1 MKIVIVEDELVAI
14 RNLRNILQEIAPQSI
29 IVAELESV
37 GEALDWFRANPAGAF
52 DLVLSDIQLSDGL
65 SFDIYEQTEISAP
78 IIFITAFDEYALRAF
93 RANGID
99 YLLKP
104 IQPAELAKALDKV
117 QSRTQPAVTQLQ
129 LADIQRIIAQSAAP
143 VSYRQS
149 FVAYKKEKIIPI
161 PVERIAYFYIDTQ
174 QVYAMLTDH
183 DRAPLTETLDEIE
196 KQLNPDIFFRAN
208 RQTLISRRAIVEAET
223 HFSNRLIVKVAPPAP
238 EKIFI
243 SKERASVF
251 RKWIAK

>member
-14 RNLRNILQEIAPQSI
+14 RNLRNILQQIAPHTHV
-29 IVAELESV
+29 VAELESV
-37 GEALDWFRANPAGAF
+37 EEAISWFRTNPANSF

-65 SFDIYEQTEISAP
+65 SFDIYEQVEIAAP

-117 QSRTQPAVTQLQ
+117 QSRNQPVVTQLQ

-143 VSYRQS
+143 ASYRQS

-161 PVERIAYFYIDTQ
+161 PVERIAYFYIDNQ

-183 DRAPLTETLDEIE
+183 DKAPISETMDEIE
-196 KQLNPDIFFRAN
+196 KQLNPDLFFRAN
-208 RQTLISRRAIVEAET
+208 RQTLICRRAIVEAET
-223 HFSNRLIVKVAPPAP
+223 HFSNRLVVKVTPPAP
-238 EKIFI
+238 EKIYI

-251 RKWIAK
+251 RKWIAR